1 MTALA
6 LLIGLA
12 AAALLLSAGYLLGV
26 RRGSRARAE
35 IAAQNAALSDEI
47 TRLRERDMQH
57 RKDDETLRAA
67 IQRVVMPLVQK
78 EQVSMDMAR
87 LEGGSDQQ
95 RDLVALLSQMADK
108 GNFSAVLLSDD
119 QGWPLAA
126 SGQGAEHERL
136 GATSSLLQLLADRL
150 GRDGAPTPTSL
161 MVGDA
166 NNRMTLCRLFSVED
180 QRLLLSVVG
189 VASQMTPTALDPALG
204 RLASVLSSKSR
215 TGTLPR

>member
-1 MTALA
+1 MNVLA

-12 AAALLLSAGYLLGV
+12 AAALLLSAGYLLGI
-26 RRGSRARAE
+26 RSGHRARAE
-35 IAAQNAALSDEI
+35 IAVQNAALSDEV
-47 TRLRERDMQH
+47 TRLRERDKQH

-67 IQRVVMPLVQK
+67 IQRVVMPLVHK

-87 LEGGSDQQ
+87 LEGGTDQQ
-95 RDLVALLSQMADK
+95 RDLAALLTQMADK

-126 SGQGAEHERL
+126 SGAATEQERL
-136 GATSSLLQLLADRL
+136 GATSSLLLLLADRL
-150 GRDGAPTPTSL
+150 SRDGSPTPTSL

-166 NNRMTLCRLFSVED
+166 HNRMTLCRLFTVED

-189 VASQMTPTALDPALG
+189 VASQMAPLALDPALA
-204 RLASVLSSKSR
+204 RLGAVLSKKAR
-215 TGTLPR
+215 GAALGG